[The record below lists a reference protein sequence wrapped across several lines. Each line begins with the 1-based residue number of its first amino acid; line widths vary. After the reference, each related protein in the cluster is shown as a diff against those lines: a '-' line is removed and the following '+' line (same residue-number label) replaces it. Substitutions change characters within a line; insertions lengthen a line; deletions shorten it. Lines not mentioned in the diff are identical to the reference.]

1 MPYDLVCLGNL
12 SIDDIVLPDQTTRM
26 NCFGGDTIYAA
37 LGGRWWS
44 DAVRFVAP
52 VGDDYPKEHFES
64 LNHSGMDTRG
74 LPQRAIPSVHYQVI
88 YKNNNQRTWIM
99 KSKPG
104 DFLELSPTLEDIPSD
119 YREARAFLVLAMDL
133 TAQETLAPVLRSY
146 GLVAL
151 DPQEEY
157 IPGNEARLFAL
168 LKDVDIFL
176 PSKEEVSSLLGH
188 RDCEKACH
196 QLAEYGPRVVVVKM
210 GDEGSLVFDSKKD
223 RFHSIPVFKTKVVD
237 TTGAGDA
244 YCGGFMAMYVRS
256 GDLLKAGLA
265 GAVSASF
272 AIQDFG
278 LTHMFSIGRAEA
290 EQRFQ
295 TLEATCEM
303 ASE

>member
-1 MPYDLVCLGNL
+1 MSYDLVCLGNL
-12 SIDDIVLPDQTTRM
+12 SIDDIVLPDYTTRL

-37 LGGRWWS
+37 LGARWWS

-52 VGDDYPKEHFES
+52 AGADYPEEHFEY
-64 LNHSGMDTRG
+64 LNRSGMDTRG
-74 LPQRAIPSVHYQVI
+74 LPWRAIPSLHYQVI

-104 DFLELSPTLEDIPSD
+104 DFLELSPTLEDIPTD

-133 TAQETLAPVLRSY
+133 TAQETLAPALRSY

-157 IPGNEARLFAL
+157 IPGNEARLLAL
-168 LKDVDIFL
+168 LKEVDIFL
-176 PSKEEVSSLLGH
+176 PSQEEVFLLLGH
-188 RDCEKACH
+188 RDYEKACR
-196 QLAEYGPRVVVVKM
+196 LFAECGPKVVVIKM
-210 GDEGSLVFDSKKD
+210 GPDGSLIFDAKAD
-223 RFHSIPVFKTKVVD
+223 RFQPIPIFKTSVVD

-295 TLEATCEM
+295 TLEATCGM